1 LARTSSS
8 KDLARLF
15 SLAVT
20 VAVIAALYFAREMLV
35 PLALA
40 ILFTFVLT
48 PLVSLVEKTRLPRF
62 LAVLLIVAL
71 AGGALGLVGW
81 SVGNQLLDV
90 TNQLPDY
97 KNNIKAKIDALH
109 TPKSMRLNAAENAVK
124 ELGKEITETSADTA
138 ENAANKASS
147 RSKTPATRPT
157 PIQIVQQPATPVE
170 SLSTVVTPL
179 GSAVIVIVLTLFML
193 MGREDLRNRVI
204 GLVGHGHLNVMTKAF
219 TDAGER
225 VSKYLLLQVL
235 VNASF
240 GAVVGLGLYFIG
252 LPNAFLWAVV
262 AGVFRFLPYIGAP
275 LSAVLPILL
284 SLAIFS
290 GWTRPLETMGLYFV
304 VELLVANVIE
314 PLLYGANTGIS
325 SFAILLAAIFWTLL
339 WGPIGL
345 LLSTPLTVCLVV
357 LGRHVPAL
365 AFLNILLGDEKVL
378 APEAHY
384 YQRLLAADQV
394 EAKQVLEEYLKT
406 HSLEELY
413 DLVLIPA
420 LAMVEQDRH
429 RDDLQSGTEEFI
441 FHSTREFVEE
451 LGEKSRDELEAE
463 SAGVPSDEE
472 SLSITDAVSAHCK
485 VPVKVVCVPAR
496 DEADEIVGIM
506 LAQLLQRAGC
516 SAEVVSVGS
525 AREMLQQVKE
535 AAPGILCISAL
546 PPFALLHARD
556 LYRKARAVYGS
567 HTQAPVIVGL
577 WNFSG
582 DADKA
587 TARLKITGSD
597 KLAMTLAQA
606 LEQCA
611 SFGKDQLDEAR
622 DTASLAADVAP
633 VLPVVTPTQAD

>member
-1 LARTSSS
+1 M
-8 KDLARLF
+8 
-15 SLAVT
+15 V
-20 VAVIAALYFAREMLV
+20 VIAALYFAREILV

-48 PLVSLVEKTRLPRF
+48 PMVSLLEKTRLPRF
-62 LAVLLIVAL
+62 LAVLVVVAL
-71 AGGALGLVGW
+71 AGGAIGLVGW

-124 ELGKEITETSADTA
+124 ELGKEITDSSTDTA
-138 ENAANKASS
+138 ENAAATASKNSKA
-147 RSKTPATRPT
+147 KTAPAKPT
-157 PIQIVQQPATPVE
+157 PIQIIQQPATPTE

-179 GSAVIVIVLTLFML
+179 GSAVIVVVLTLFML
-193 MGREDLRNRVI
+193 VGREDLRNRVI

-235 VNASF
+235 VNACF
-240 GAVVGLGLYFIG
+240 GAVVGVGLYFIG

-275 LSAVLPILL
+275 LAAILPILL

-290 GWTRPLETMGLYFV
+290 GWTRPLETIGLYFV

-384 YQRLLAADQV
+384 YQRLLAADQA

-413 DLVLIPA
+413 DGVLIPA

-451 LGEKSRDELEAE
+451 LGEKSREELEAE
-463 SAGVPSDEE
+463 AAGVPVDEE
-472 SLSITDAVSAHCK
+472 SLSIPNALSAHCK

-496 DEADEIVGIM
+496 DEADEIVGMM

-567 HTQAPVIVGL
+567 QTQAPVVVGL

-587 TARLKITGSD
+587 SARLKITGSD

-611 SFGKDQLDEAR
+611 SFGKDRLDENSEA
-622 DTASLAADVAP
+622 ASLETAPAEAAP
-633 VLPVVTPTQAD
+633 VLPAVTPAQTD